1 MLASEWINDI
11 NEDLYWFYYHSQNNM
26 AELLKA
32 IKEVKENRVDGRK
45 LFKDLTNTETKFN
58 SFEKAV
64 RFFVLN
70 RITFSGTV
78 DSGGYSEQAF
88 QKRFTES
95 SIDRLELIEQVLQD
109 TKITK
114 LDYEDVI
121 HTPGKKVFIFL
132 DPPYYSATKSK
143 LYGKKGDLHTGFDH
157 ERFAYNMQ
165 KCNHKWLIT
174 YDNSPEIRNLFRFA
188 NIKEWELQYG
198 MNNYKQGKAAKGKEL
213 FISNYDI

>member
-1 MLASEWINDI
+1 
-11 NEDLYWFYYHSQNNM
+11 M

-95 SIDRLELIEQVLQD
+95 SIDRIRID
-109 TKITK
+109 RTST
-114 LDYEDVI
+114 
-121 HTPGKKVFIFL
+121 
-132 DPPYYSATKSK
+132 
-143 LYGKKGDLHTGFDH
+143 TG
-157 ERFAYNMQ
+157 Y
-165 KCNHKWLIT
+165 
-174 YDNSPEIRNLFRFA
+174 
-188 NIKEWELQYG
+188 
-198 MNNYKQGKAAKGKEL
+198 
-213 FISNYDI
+213 